1 MRKTLIFM
9 IALLFSGIPF
19 NCLCAVSG
27 DGLWEAENFYD
38 IKPSLEGPCL
48 CILKY
53 LGPTDMDTLIVASE
67 IGIWDGVYKVEG
79 LSSFELPKNIKH
91 IKLPHTIKYIG
102 DSFVWGS
109 VESIEFTGPIAW
121 YDIEFS
127 FQNCPN
133 LKNIHIESDGARGN
147 QIRSSF
153 NNCES
158 LSSVYLGGEGSV
170 YFINE
175 AFQDCENLE
184 YVRIKPAID
193 SFSDFNLLESVLTKN
208 RYILCAYGDYYG
220 SEFERIIE
228 EDDHYS
234 PESKSHFISVPS
246 TWILSKELQMN
257 YEDNQ
262 LLYFVNHENKEAI
275 LVNHHVYRQVENL
288 AIPEYITIASEKYK
302 VIAVNHSALQF
313 CGAQHISLPNSVEVI
328 GADNFRNLPN
338 LVEMHFPDSVKM
350 FPIYVSNCP
359 KLKKISLP
367 EGVENAKYLIDFLN
381 GRTGSVEYIKMPSSF
396 NYADPCYDYFGTG
409 NLKYLDVVDLRSWLK
424 VEFGYGRYRSCVLQ
438 DIPNLLI
445 NGEPATVLE
454 IPEGVTSFTANFR
467 GHKNIET
474 LILPSTLTEI
484 PAGAFEN
491 CTGLKKVV
499 CKSLTAPKVLEGA
512 PLFCDEILANATLV
526 IDEKADYT
534 YDLPDTV
541 WGKFAKYKKEDTS
554 KYSGIENVVVGDAER
569 GATNIYNMQGVCV
582 RHNATQADIDA
593 LSPGIYIVNGKKLL
607 VN

>member
-1 MRKTLIFM
+1 M

-27 DGLWEAENFYD
+27 DGLWEVIHVYTTKKNYYS
-38 IKPSLEGPCL
+38 IS
-48 CILKY
+48 KY
-53 LGPTDMDTLIVASE
+53 LGPTDVDILIVPSE
-67 IGIWDGVYKVEG
+67 VDVPEWNYNLPEWYPKVHKVEG
-79 LSSFELPKNIKH
+79 LSSFNLPKNIKH
-91 IKLPHTIKYIG
+91 IKLPHTMKYISN
-102 DSFVWGS
+102 SFVGGS

-121 YDIEFS
+121 YDIEHS
-127 FQNCPN
+127 FQYCPN
-133 LKNIHIESDGARGN
+133 LKNIHIESYSASSN

-158 LSSVYLGGEGSV
+158 LSSVYLGGEGTV

-184 YVRIKPAID
+184 FVRIKPAID
-193 SFSDFNLLESVLTKN
+193 SFSDFNLMESILKKN

-220 SEFERIIE
+220 SEFERTIE
-228 EDDHYS
+228 ENDHYS
-234 PESKSHFISVPS
+234 PEYKSHFISVPS
-246 TWILSKELQMN
+246 TWILSKEFQMN

-262 LLYFVNHENKEAI
+262 LLYLVNHEVKEAI

-313 CGAQHISLPNSVEVI
+313 CGAQYISLPNSVEVI

-350 FPIYVSNCP
+350 FPIYEDYCP
-359 KLKKISLP
+359 KLKRVSLP
-367 EGVENAKYLIDFLN
+367 EGIDGTRCVTRSLSNA
-381 GRTGSVEYIKMPSSF
+381 EYIKIPSSF
-396 NYADPCYDYFGTG
+396 NYVGPAYDDGYGPG
-409 NLKYLDVVDLRSWLK
+409 NLKYFDVVDLKSWLQAKCDSK
-424 VEFGYGRYRSCVLQ
+424 VLSDV
-438 DIPNLLI
+438 PNLLI

-569 GATNIYNMQGVCV
+569 GATNIYNMQGVCIK
-582 RHNATQADIDA
+582 HNATQADIDA

>member
-1 MRKTLIFM
+1 ME
-9 IALLFSGIPF
+9 S
-19 NCLCAVSG
+19 
-27 DGLWEAENFYD
+27 
-38 IKPSLEGPCL
+38 
-48 CILKY
+48 ILK
-53 LGPTDMDTLIVASE
+53 
-67 IGIWDGVYKVEG
+67 
-79 LSSFELPKNIKH
+79 
-91 IKLPHTIKYIG
+91 
-102 DSFVWGS
+102 
-109 VESIEFTGPIAW
+109 
-121 YDIEFS
+121 
-127 FQNCPN
+127 
-133 LKNIHIESDGARGN
+133 
-147 QIRSSF
+147 
-153 NNCES
+153 
-158 LSSVYLGGEGSV
+158 
-170 YFINE
+170 
-175 AFQDCENLE
+175 
-184 YVRIKPAID
+184 
-193 SFSDFNLLESVLTKN
+193 KN

-220 SEFERIIE
+220 SEFERTIE
-228 EDDHYS
+228 ENDHYS
-234 PESKSHFISVPS
+234 PEYKSHFISVPS
-246 TWILSKELQMN
+246 TWILSKEFQMN

-262 LLYFVNHENKEAI
+262 LLYLVNHEVKEAI

-313 CGAQHISLPNSVEVI
+313 CGAQYISLPNSVEVI

-350 FPIYVSNCP
+350 FPIYEDYCP
-359 KLKKISLP
+359 KLKRVSLP
-367 EGVENAKYLIDFLN
+367 EGIDGTRCVTRSLSNA
-381 GRTGSVEYIKMPSSF
+381 EYIKIPSSF
-396 NYADPCYDYFGTG
+396 NYVGPAYDGSYGPG
-409 NLKYLDVVDLRSWLK
+409 NLKYFDVVDLKNWLQAKCDSK
-424 VEFGYGRYRSCVLQ
+424 VLS

-484 PAGAFEN
+484 PAGAFQN

-499 CKSLTAPKVLEGA
+499 CKSLTAPKVLDGS

-582 RHNATQADIDA
+582 KHNATQADIDA